1 MGKFETKKP
10 TQAGWAGLFGR
21 RWWNFGGSL
30 VPDRIHTSKLEGL
43 SGEISEKYAP
53 TGAPKKPLPWIV
65 QVRFLGRLVADQRCE
80 VVAIYGKMSLNGLR
94 LRGRR

>member
-65 QVRFLGRLVADQRCE
+65 QVRFLGSLAACQQYE
-80 VVAIYGKMSLNGLR
+80 VVAAYIYIYISGLR